1 MTVCRR
7 LEDEEDVR
15 TSPVCARSGFL
26 SLDNRPS
33 PRLKLLDGDSCGRW
47 VIDGLRLDGG
57 ENFERDIEE
66 RLLGEG
72 LVNDLSYSVCCR

>member
-1 MTVCRR
+1 MTVCRL
-7 LEDEEDVR
+7 LEEEEDVR
-15 TSPVCARSGFL
+15 PSLVCVKSGFL

-33 PRLKLLDGDSCGRW
+33 PRLKLLDDDSCGRC
-47 VIDGLRLDGG
+47 VVDGLRLDGG

-72 LVNDLSYSVCCR
+72 LVYDLS